1 MFAWWGRTMSRFRW
15 LVLALAAGFAALA
28 VSWGTGVFSSL
39 SEGGF
44 EQPGSE
50 SERAAERIEAEVGR
64 QDLDLVA
71 LYSSDDLTVTDP
83 KFQDAVR
90 DAADRI
96 RQHSAVTDVISF
108 YDTNSPALVSQ
119 DRHATYLAIRLTD
132 DLDTETVREV
142 RDLTGAEGLRTQV
155 GGPRAV
161 FLDVNE
167 QVAKDVTRAELISM
181 PILLVLLVLVFG
193 SLVAAS
199 TPLLIGGLAIVGA
212 FTVVRALTLVTDVSV
227 FSINLITLLGLGL
240 AIDYALFVV
249 SRFREELDRAGVS
262 RPGSADPTRTR
273 SDAVAEAVAR
283 TMATAGR
290 TIAVSGVT
298 VGLALAGLLIFP
310 QMFLRSM
317 GLGGVAAV
325 AVAMIASLT
334 VLPALLAILGHRIDA
349 LRLPWRRRTVPTITG
364 TLADRGFWARS
375 AASVMRRPVLYLL
388 GSTAVLVVLAVPFL
402 RVEFG
407 GADERV
413 LPEAAESRVVSQRL
427 SDEFPGG
434 GSDPIQVLVSGAPA
448 ADAARL
454 ARDIT
459 TIDGVRDAVPSAS
472 QGESTVITVTYD
484 DTAMSER
491 ARDIVGEIRDLGGPA
506 GAEVLVA
513 GPTASLVDLLDGLA
527 ERLPWMGLLVAV
539 VTFVLLFLAFGSLV
553 LPVKAI
559 LVNLLSIGA
568 SFGAVVWVFQEG
580 NLSGPLGFT
589 ATGFLEATQPILM
602 LALLFGLSMDYEVF
616 LLSRIREQWDNLGDN
631 TAAVASGMQRTG
643 GIITAAALLLAVV
656 VAAFAMSGISLMK
669 MVGLGMLVA
678 VVLDAT
684 LVRLMLVPAT
694 MRLVGRY
701 NWWAPRFLRGLYRRY
716 GIRETEPAPEPVGA
730 PR

>member
-1 MFAWWGRTMSRFRW
+1 MSRYRW
-15 LVLALAAGFAALA
+15 LVLALAVGFTALA
-28 VSWGTGVFSSL
+28 VSWGTGVFASL

-44 EQPGSE
+44 EQPGGE
-50 SERAAERIEAEVGR
+50 SERAAARIEAEVGR
-64 QDLDLVA
+64 QDVDLVA
-71 LYSSDDLTVTDP
+71 LYSSDTLTVTDP
-83 KFQDAVR
+83 KFRDAVR

-96 RQHSAVTDVISF
+96 RHHAAVTDVAW
-108 YDTNSPALVSQ
+108 YQDTGSPTLVSE
-119 DRHATYLAIRLTD
+119 DGHATYLTVRLVD
-132 DLDTETVREV
+132 DPDTGTVREV
-142 RDLTGAEGLRTQV
+142 RDLTAAEGLRTQV

-161 FLDVNE
+161 FLDVND
-167 QVAKDVTRAELISM
+167 QVADDITRAELISM

-199 TPLLIGGLAIVGA
+199 IPLLVGGLAIVGA

-227 FSINLITLLGLGL
+227 FSINIITLLGLGL
-240 AIDYALFVV
+240 AIDYSLFVV
-249 SRFREELDRAGVS
+249 SRFREELDRAGAS
-262 RPGSADPTRTR
+262 RAEVPSRRGG
-273 SDAVAEAVAR
+273 SDAVTEAIAR

-298 VGLALAGLLIFP
+298 VALALSGLLIFP

-334 VLPALLAILGHRIDA
+334 VLPALLAVLGHRIDA
-349 LRLPWRRRTVPTITG
+349 LRLPWTRRRTVPTATA
-364 TLADRGFWARS
+364 TLTDRGFWARI
-375 AASVMRRPVLYLL
+375 AASVMRRPTLYLL
-388 GSTAVLVVLAVPFL
+388 GSTAVLVLLAVPFL

-407 GADERV
+407 GADERI
-413 LPEAAESRVVSQRL
+413 LPQATESRVVAERL
-427 SDEFPGG
+427 SEEFPGG
-434 GSDPIQVLVSGAPA
+434 GADPIQVLVSGAPT
-448 ADAARL
+448 ADATQF

-459 TIDGVRDAVPSAS
+459 TLQGVRDAVPSAS
-472 QGESTVITVTYD
+472 QGESTVITVSYD
-484 DTAMSER
+484 GTATSER
-491 ARDIVGEIRDLGGPA
+491 ARDIVGGIRDLGEPA

-527 ERLPWMGLLVAV
+527 ERLPWMALLVAV
-539 VTFVLLFLAFGSLV
+539 VTFVLLFLAFGSVV

-559 LVNLLSIGA
+559 VVNLLSLGA
-568 SFGAVVWVFQEG
+568 SFGVVVWVFQEG
-580 NLSGPLGFT
+580 NLSGLLGFT

-656 VAAFAMSGISLMK
+656 VAAFATSGISMMK

-678 VVLDAT
+678 VALDAT
-684 LVRLMLVPAT
+684 LVRLLLVPAT
-694 MRLVGRY
+694 MRLLGRH
-701 NWWAPRFLRGLYRRY
+701 NWWAPGFLRGIHRRY
-716 GIRETEPAPEPVGA
+716 GIRESEPATPEPVGA
-730 PR
+730 RR

>member
-15 LVLALAAGFAALA
+15 LVLVLAAGFTALA
-28 VSWGTGVFSSL
+28 VTWGTGVFGSL

-50 SERAAERIEAEVGR
+50 SERASERIEAEVGR

-71 LYSSDDLTVTDP
+71 LYSSDDLTVADP
-83 KFQDAVR
+83 RFRDAVR
-90 DAADRI
+90 DAADRV

-108 YDTNSPALVSQ
+108 YDTDSPALVSQ
-119 DRHATYLAIRLTD
+119 GRHATYLAIRLID
-132 DLDTETVREV
+132 DPDTETVREV
-142 RDLTGAEGLRTQV
+142 RDLTDAEGLRTQV

-167 QVAKDVTRAELISM
+167 QVAADVTRAEMISM

-199 TPLLIGGLAIVGA
+199 TPLLVGGLAIVGA

-249 SRFREELDRAGVS
+249 SRFREELDRSDTVA
-262 RPGSADPTRTR
+262 
-273 SDAVAEAVAR
+273 DAVSR

-298 VGLALAGLLIFP
+298 VGLALSGLLIFP

-349 LRLPWRRRTVPTITG
+349 LRLPWRRRTVPTVTG
-364 TLADRGFWARS
+364 TLADRGFWARI

-388 GSTAVLVVLAVPFL
+388 GSTTVLVLLAVPFL

-413 LPEAAESRVVSQRL
+413 LPQAAESRVVSERL

-434 GSDPIQVLVSGAPA
+434 GDPIQVLVSGATA
-448 ADAARL
+448 TDAARF

-459 TIDGVRDAVPSAS
+459 TIDGVRDAVPSANR
-472 QGESTVITVTYD
+472 GDSTVITVTYH

-491 ARDIVGEIRDLGGPA
+491 ARDIVGEIRDLSAPG

-656 VAAFAMSGISLMK
+656 VAAFATSGISLMK

-716 GIRETEPAPEPVGA
+716 GIRESEPAPEPVGA